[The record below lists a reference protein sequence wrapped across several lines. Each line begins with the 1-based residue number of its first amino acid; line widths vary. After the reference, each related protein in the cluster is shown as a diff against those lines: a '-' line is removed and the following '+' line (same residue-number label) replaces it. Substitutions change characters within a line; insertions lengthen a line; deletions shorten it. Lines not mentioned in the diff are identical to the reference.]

1 MSDCCEG
8 KTRESYKRQAVL
20 HRALGNEA
28 RLVIL
33 DRLRESERSVGELT
47 REVALDQSTVS
58 KHLSVLLAAGL
69 VEYRKA
75 GNLIYYRLLTPC
87 VLDMF
92 ACTEKVLKEREK

>member
-1 MSDCCEG
+1 M
-8 KTRESYKRQAVL
+8 L

-47 REVALDQSTVS
+47 REVVLDQSTVS

-69 VEYRKA
+69 VDYRKA

-92 ACTEKVLKEREK
+92 TCTERVLKEREK

>member
-1 MSDCCEG
+1 M
-8 KTRESYKRQAVL
+8 L

-47 REVALDQSTVS
+47 REVVLDQSTVS

-69 VEYRKA
+69 VDYRKA
-75 GNLIYYRLLTPC
+75 GNLIFYRLLTPC

-92 ACTEKVLKEREK
+92 TCTERVLKEREK

>member
-1 MSDCCEG
+1 M
-8 KTRESYKRQAVL
+8 L

-33 DRLRESERSVGELT
+33 DRLREGERSVGELT
-47 REVALDQSTVS
+47 REVRLDQSTVS

-69 VEYRKA
+69 VDNRKE

-92 ACTEKVLKEREK
+92 TCTERVLKEKESNSDE